1 MSRLGRGLKMRNV
14 VSVVLLSLFLAACS
28 WSDLI
33 GIVSPSK
40 GGIDTEIVVGDKNQ
54 TVSTEV
60 GKQEAESISNI
71 TDTSPFLLALAM
83 LGWFLPTPQGLFR
96 MWKSRNDKE

>member
-1 MSRLGRGLKMRNV
+1 MQKG
-14 VSVVLLSLFLAACS
+14 VSIIVLSLALTACS

-40 GGIDTEIVVGDKNQ
+40 GGIDTELVVGDKNQ

-71 TDTSPFLLALAM
+71 TDTSPLLLSLAM

-96 MWKSRNDKE
+96 MWKNRNDR

>member
-1 MSRLGRGLKMRNV
+1 MLRHKLSI
-14 VSVVLLSLFLAACS
+14 VLLALSLTACS

-40 GGIDTEIVVGDKNQ
+40 GGIDTEVVVGDKNQ

-60 GKQEAESISNI
+60 GKQEAESISNV
-71 TDTSPFLLALAM
+71 TDTSPLLLSLAM
-83 LGWFLPTPQGLFR
+83 LGWFLPTPQGLFK
-96 MWKSRNDKE
+96 MWKDRNVRQ